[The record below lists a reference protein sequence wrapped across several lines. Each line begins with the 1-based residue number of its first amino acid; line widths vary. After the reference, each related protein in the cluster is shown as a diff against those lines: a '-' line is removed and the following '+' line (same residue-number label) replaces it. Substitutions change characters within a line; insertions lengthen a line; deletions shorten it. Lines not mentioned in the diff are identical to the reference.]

1 MNDLLYIYVFVF
13 QSLSCV
19 QLCDPMDSSLPD
31 SSVHGILQAKI
42 LEWVAS
48 FLFQEILLTQGSN
61 PHLLCLLHWQGD
73 SSPLSY
79 LGIANT

>member
-1 MNDLLYIYVFVF
+1 MKVKAK
-13 QSLSCV
+13 SLSCV

-31 SSVHGILQAKI
+31 SSVHGILQART

-61 PHLLCLLHWQGD
+61 PHLLCLWASLVAQLVKNL
-73 SSPLSY
+73 P
-79 LGIANT
+79 AMRET

>member
-1 MNDLLYIYVFVF
+1 MDDLLYIYVFVF

-19 QLCDPMDSSLPD
+19 QLCDPMDSSLPG

-42 LEWVAS
+42 LDWVAS
-48 FLFQEILLTQGSN
+48 FLFQEILLTQGST
-61 PHLLCLLHWQGD
+61 PHLCLLHWQGD
-73 SSPLSY
+73 SSPLSH